1 VSQRLL
7 EQLRILRQ
15 TDALALHQLCL
26 EPQTQRLLR
35 RYGIS
40 DGTDVNLTSSTN
52 LTKLSDGIDASVGS
66 GGTGA
71 SRGGGADLRE
81 ATRASNGVVLGEA
94 HGVVLGEAAR
104 AAVGML
110 DEDNGVV
117 LGEAD
122 GVVLGETVCAAVGT
136 LDEDH
141 DGVEAPP
148 TSRATKRIHRLHD
161 ELDELDEAYP

>member
-94 HGVVLGEAAR
+94 HGVVLGEAH
-104 AAVGML
+104 
-110 DEDNGVV
+110 GVV
-117 LGEAD
+117 LGEAAR
-122 GVVLGETVCAAVGT
+122 TAVGM

>member
-1 VSQRLL
+1 MSQRLL

-110 DEDNGVV
+110 DED
-117 LGEAD
+117 
-122 GVVLGETVCAAVGT
+122 
-136 LDEDH
+136 H

-161 ELDELDEAYP
+161 ELDELDEALAYP

>member
-1 VSQRLL
+1 MSERLL

-40 DGTDVNLTSSTN
+40 DGSDANLTNSMN

-66 GGTGA
+66 GGT
-71 SRGGGADLRE
+71 E
-81 ATRASNGVVLGEA
+81 ATRASNGVVLGGA
-94 HGVVLGEAAR
+94 YGVVLGDAGR
-104 AAVGML
+104 
-110 DEDNGVV
+110 
-117 LGEAD
+117 
-122 GVVLGETVCAAVGT
+122 AAVGT
-136 LDEDH
+136 LVEDH
-141 DGVEAPP
+141 DEVEAPP

-161 ELDELDEAYP
+161 ELDELDEALAYP

>member
-94 HGVVLGEAAR
+94 AR
-104 AAVGML
+104 TAVGM
-110 DEDNGVV
+110 
-117 LGEAD
+117 
-122 GVVLGETVCAAVGT
+122 

>member
-1 VSQRLL
+1 MSQRLL

-66 GGTGA
+66 GTGA

-104 AAVGML
+104 AAVG
-110 DEDNGVV
+110 
-117 LGEAD
+117 
-122 GVVLGETVCAAVGT
+122 T

-141 DGVEAPP
+141 DDVEAPP
-148 TSRATKRIHRLHD
+148 TSRATKRVHRLHD
-161 ELDELDEAYP
+161 ELDEVDEAYP

>member
-1 VSQRLL
+1 MSQRLL

-66 GGTGA
+66 GTGA

-94 HGVVLGEAAR
+94 DGVVLGEAAR
-104 AAVGML
+104 AAVG
-110 DEDNGVV
+110 
-117 LGEAD
+117 
-122 GVVLGETVCAAVGT
+122 T

-141 DGVEAPP
+141 DDVEAPP

-161 ELDELDEAYP
+161 ELDEIDEAYP

>member
-1 VSQRLL
+1 MSQRLL

-40 DGTDVNLTSSTN
+40 DELDEAQRLLRRYGINDGTDVNLTSSTN

-104 AAVGML
+104 TAVGM
-110 DEDNGVV
+110 
-117 LGEAD
+117 
-122 GVVLGETVCAAVGT
+122 

>member
-1 VSQRLL
+1 MSQRLL

-40 DGTDVNLTSSTN
+40 DELDEAQRLLRRYGINDGTDVNLTSSTN

-110 DEDNGVV
+110 DG
-117 LGEAD
+117 
-122 GVVLGETVCAAVGT
+122 
-136 LDEDH
+136 DH